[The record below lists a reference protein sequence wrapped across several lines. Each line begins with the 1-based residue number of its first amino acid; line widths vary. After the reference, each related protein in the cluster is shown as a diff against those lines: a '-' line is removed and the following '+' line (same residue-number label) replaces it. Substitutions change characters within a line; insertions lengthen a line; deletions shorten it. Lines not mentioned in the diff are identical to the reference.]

1 MFTLK
6 NIRYKNILAIP
17 NLHIRDREITCIVG
31 KSGGGKTTLL
41 KLLNNMISPDE
52 GSILYKNTSLT
63 EYDPIALR
71 REVMMLPQN
80 PALFSHTV
88 KDDFWKALEYT
99 EKLPLFDESR
109 IRDLLNQVHL
119 TTDLSAPTAPLSGG
133 EKQRLALA
141 RILLL
146 NPSVLL
152 LDEPSSAL
160 DDRTEEQI
168 IEMVVSCIREKNKA
182 LVLVTHSENIAAAFG
197 DTVITINRGNMDSQN
212 TAAEVDGKHN

>member
-17 NLHIRDREITCIVG
+17 ELHINDREITCIVG

-41 KLLNNMISPDE
+41 KLFNNMISPDE
-52 GSILYKNTSLT
+52 GSILYKNKSLT

-80 PALFSHTV
+80 PGLFSHTV
-88 KDDFWKALEYT
+88 KGEFLKTLEYT
-99 EKLPLFDESR
+99 ENPQLFDESQ
-109 IRDLLNQVHL
+109 IRDLLNKVHL
-119 TTDLSAPTAPLSGG
+119 NTDLSAPTASLSGG

-197 DTVITINRGNMDSQN
+197 DTVITINKGNMDSQT
-212 TAAEVDGKHN
+212 TAGEVYGKHN